1 MPEPLTVI
9 ERVIEQV
16 QNLSQD
22 EKPLLADLAARLE
35 PHAKELA
42 EGTRGAYA
50 EAGWPAADGSFRAQH
65 ESAAKALLGG
75 LKRGDV
81 AEFYQ
86 LLAGWA
92 RQAAGKGLSYDRA
105 LILARGFEKGSVLLL
120 QRSIA
125 PGPELKLSLNAIDR
139 LYAGVVT
146 VLGAVYLD
154 FAQQQLMHGARMRV
168 LGQLSSGAAHSLNN
182 LFTAIM
188 GHTQL
193 LLDHTRQREAREELQ
208 EIHRVATQGAQMV
221 RRFQEMARVG
231 LTDEPIETDINL
243 IVRDAAEITRFIW
256 RDQAEAN
263 GIVVDV
269 VKDLAQVPPVM
280 ARPNELRE
288 ALIVLIFNAIDA
300 MPNGGIVTL
309 RTERKG
315 EKVLVS
321 VIDTGGGIP
330 DAARPHLFEPFFTTK
345 GNLHAGLG
353 LNTASGIAARHNGS
367 LTAESVPGRGSNL
380 TLSLPVAPS
389 VMEATEEVVA
399 TQGVSVLIIDDE
411 PAVRDIVTRFL
422 TFRGYPV
429 VVADS
434 GPEGLALFKDSKFD
448 LVMTDL
454 GMPGM
459 SGWEVAR
466 EVKRLKPHTLVVLM
480 TGWATDLDP
489 RKAKESGVDRVVH
502 KPFNVDEVL
511 GLLTEAAALREKM

>member
-1 MPEPLTVI
+1 MPEPLTVT

-16 QNLSQD
+16 QNLSRD
-22 EKPLLADLAARLE
+22 ERPLLADLATRLE
-35 PHAKELA
+35 PNAKKLA
-42 EGTRGAYA
+42 EASLGAYA
-50 EAGWPAADGSFRAQH
+50 EAGWPATDGALRAKQEQGIDFVL
-65 ESAAKALLGG
+65 ES
-75 LKRGDV
+75 LKCGDLPR
-81 AEFYQ
+81 FYSTI
-86 LLAGWA
+86 AGWT
-92 RQAAGKGLSYDRA
+92 REAAGIGLSYDRA
-105 LILARGFEKGSVLLL
+105 LILVRGFQKSVVPFL
-120 QRSIA
+120 QEAFPAS
-125 PGPELKLSLNAIDR
+125 PELRLALDATDR
-139 LYAGVVT
+139 LCAGIIV
-146 VLGAVYLD
+146 VLGAAFLD
-154 FAQQQLMHGARMRV
+154 FNQQQLIHGARMRV

-193 LLDHTRQREAREELQ
+193 LLEHTRQREARDELQ
-208 EIHRVATQGAQMV
+208 EIQHVATQGAQMV
-221 RRFQEMARVG
+221 RRFQEMARIGGPEEV
-231 LTDEPIETDINL
+231 LETDINV
-243 IVRDAAEITRFIW
+243 IVRDASEITRFIW

-288 ALIVLIFNAIDA
+288 ALIALILNAIDS

-321 VIDTGGGIP
+321 VTDTGGGIP
-330 DAARPHLFEPFFTTK
+330 EAARPHIFEPFFTTK
-345 GNLHAGLG
+345 GDKHAGLG
-353 LNTASGIAARHNGS
+353 LNTAANIAARHNGS
-367 LTAESVPGRGSNL
+367 LTADTVPGRGSNL
-380 TLSLPVAPS
+380 TLSLPIAPS
-389 VMEATEEVVA
+389 VIEAQQEAVAAQEVA
-399 TQGVSVLIIDDE
+399 VLIIDDE

-434 GPEGLALFKDSKFD
+434 GPEGLSLFKERKFD

-459 SGWEVAR
+459 SGWEVAK
-466 EVKRLKPHTLVVLM
+466 EVKRLKPQTLVVLM

-511 GLLTEAAALREKM
+511 ELLTEAAALREKM

>member
-1 MPEPLTVI
+1 MPEPLTVT

-16 QNLSQD
+16 QNLSRD
-22 EKPLLADLAARLE
+22 EQPLLADLASRLK
-35 PHAKELA
+35 PNVKKIA
-42 EGTRGAYA
+42 EASLGAYA
-50 EAGWPAADGSFRAQH
+50 EAGWPPTDGGFRAKQEH
-65 ESAAKALLGG
+65 AVDLVVET
-75 LKRGDV
+75 LKRGDLGP
-81 AEFYQ
+81 FYTTM
-86 LLAGWA
+86 AGWG
-92 RQAAGKGLSYDRA
+92 RTAAGNGLSYDRA
-105 LILARGFEKGSVLLL
+105 LILVRGFERSVLPFL
-120 QRSIA
+120 QEAFSA
-125 PGPELKLSLNAIDR
+125 GPELKLSLDAVER
-139 LYAGVVT
+139 LYADVVV

-154 FAQQQLMHGARMRV
+154 FTQQQLIHGARMRV

-193 LLDHTRQREAREELQ
+193 LLEHTRQREAREELQ
-208 EIHRVATQGAQMV
+208 EIQHVATQGAQMV
-221 RRFQEMARVG
+221 RRFQEMARVSG
-231 LTDEPIETDINL
+231 PEEIVETDINV
-243 IVRDAAEITRFIW
+243 IVRDASEITRFIW

-288 ALIVLIFNAIDA
+288 AIIALILNAIDV

-315 EKVLVS
+315 EKVLIS
-321 VIDTGGGIP
+321 VTDTGGGIP
-330 DAARPHLFEPFFTTK
+330 ETAREHIFEPFFTTK
-345 GNLHAGLG
+345 GDKHVGLG
-353 LNTASGIAARHNGS
+353 LNTAASIATRHNGA
-367 LTAESVPGRGSNL
+367 LTADTVPGRGSNL

-389 VMEATEEVVA
+389 VMEAQEAAVA
-399 TQGVSVLIIDDE
+399 TQEVKVLIIDDE

-422 TFRGYPV
+422 AFRGYPV

-434 GPEGLALFKDSKFD
+434 GPEGITLFKESKFD

-459 SGWEVAR
+459 SGWEVAK
-466 EVKRLKPHTLVVLM
+466 EVKRLKPQTLVVLM

-511 GLLTEAAALREKM
+511 ELLSEAAAVREKM

>member
-1 MPEPLTVI
+1 MPEPRAVI

-16 QNLSQD
+16 QNVSLD
-22 EKPLLADLAARLE
+22 ERPLLADLAARLE
-35 PHAKELA
+35 PQAKELT
-42 EGTRGAYA
+42 EGTLGAFA
-50 EAGWPAADGSFRAQH
+50 EAGWPPSDGGFRAQQ
-65 ESAAKALLGG
+65 EQATNALLGA
-75 LKRGDV
+75 LKRGDM
-81 AEFYQ
+81 AEFYK
-86 LLAGWA
+86 LAAGWG
-92 RQAAGKGLSYDRA
+92 RQAAGTGLSYDRA
-105 LILARGFEKGSVLLL
+105 LILLRGFERGTVLLL
-120 QRSIA
+120 QRTCP
-125 PGPELKLSLNAIDR
+125 PGPELKLALNAIDR
-139 LYAGVVT
+139 LSAGVVS

-154 FAQQQLMHGARMRV
+154 FVQQQLVHGARMRV

-193 LLDHTRQREAREELQ
+193 LLEHTRQREAREELQ
-208 EIHRVATQGAQMV
+208 EIQRVATQGAQMV
-221 RRFQEMARVG
+221 RRFQEMARFSA
-231 LTDEPIETDINL
+231 TDEPSETDINL

-288 ALIVLIFNAIDA
+288 ALIVLILNAIDA

-315 EKVLVS
+315 ERVLVS
-321 VIDTGGGIP
+321 VIDTGSGIP

-345 GNLHAGLG
+345 GDVHAGLG
-353 LNTASGIAARHNGS
+353 LNTASNIAARHNGS

-380 TLSLPVAPS
+380 TMSLPVAPS
-389 VMEATEEVVA
+389 VMEAKEETVA
-399 TQGVSVLIIDDE
+399 TQSVSILIVDDE

-434 GPEGLALFKDSKFD
+434 GPEGLALFKESKFD

-459 SGWEVAR
+459 SGWEVAK
-466 EVKRLKPHTLVVLM
+466 EVKRLKPQTLVVLM

-511 GLLTEAAALREKM
+511 ELLTEAAALREKM